1 MTVEHLGDFV
11 VC

>member
-1 MTVEHLGDFV
+1 VEHLGDFV